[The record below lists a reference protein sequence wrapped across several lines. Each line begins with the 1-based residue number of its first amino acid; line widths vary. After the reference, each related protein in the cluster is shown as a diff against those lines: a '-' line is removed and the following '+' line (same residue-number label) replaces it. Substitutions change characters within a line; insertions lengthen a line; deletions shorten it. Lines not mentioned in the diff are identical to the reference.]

1 MQAACHAQDPSTG
14 EWAYEGWQD
23 TIKHVTDLCASHGP
37 FDGLW
42 AFSQVRTPCTGFWN
56 KAVLVVRR
64 SAIRA
69 QSDRSSTLV
78 GPTGV

>member
-1 MQAACHAQDPSTG
+1 VQAACHAQDPSTG

-42 AFSQVRTPCTGFWN
+42 AFSQVRIPAMNFVAKLSCLSG
-56 KAVLVVRR
+56 A
-64 SAIRA
+64 A
-69 QSDRSSTLV
+69 QSEHRVTAQA
-78 GPTGV
+78 T

>member
-1 MQAACHAQDPSTG
+1 MQRLLAARAQRVLCGTWLHPAALVQAARPAQDPSTG

-42 AFSQVRTPCTGFWN
+42 AFSQV
-56 KAVLVVRR
+56 
-64 SAIRA
+64 
-69 QSDRSSTLV
+69 
-78 GPTGV
+78 